1 MAFADSLML
10 DPVCLRTFL
19 VIAEGA
25 SFSEASR
32 RLGLGQPTVSEHVRK
47 LEKTVG
53 HRLFIRDTHS
63 IAMTP
68 EGEAMAAFARAILE
82 TNERAMRH
90 FAGRTLRGRLRF
102 GASEDLVQS
111 WLPEILARFV
121 RDHPLVDLEFTIAL
135 SNTLINRFDAGE
147 LDLVLCK
154 RWPGEARGDLIWRDK
169 LVWVGA
175 EKTPAAQA
183 QGEGEAPAQ
192 TQLILYPPP
201 SITRFM
207 ALAALERAGAPW
219 RIACTSGS
227 LSGLVAATQAGLGLM
242 AHSRKLIPPG
252 LIERAAVEGMPEL
265 GDLEFVMLRTRRSS
279 QAPVAELSA
288 MILAKGENF

>member
-1 MAFADSLML
+1 MAFTDSLML
-10 DPVCLRTFL
+10 DPVYLRTFL
-19 VIAEGA
+19 VIAEGS

-47 LEKTVG
+47 LETVVG

-63 IAMTP
+63 VTMTL
-68 EGEAMAAFARAILE
+68 EGEAMVAFARSILE
-82 TNERAMRH
+82 TNERAKRY
-90 FAGRTLRGRLRF
+90 FAGTKLRGRLRF

-111 WLPEILARFV
+111 WLPDILAGFV
-121 RDHPLVDLEFTIAL
+121 ENHPLVDLEFTIAL
-135 SNTLINRFDAGE
+135 SNILINRFDAGE

-154 RWPGEARGDLIWRDK
+154 RWPGEDRGDLIWRDK
-169 LVWVGA
+169 LVWVGT
-175 EKTPAAQA
+175 EKPPPNMHDQV
-183 QGEGEAPAQ
+183 
-192 TQLILYPPP
+192 QLILYPPP

-227 LSGLVAATQAGLGLM
+227 LSGLVAAAQAGLGYM
-242 AHSRKLIPPG
+242 AHSRKLIPKG
-252 LIERAAVEGMPEL
+252 LIERPPVEGMPTL

-288 MILAKGENF
+288 AIWAKGEKF

>member
-10 DPVCLRTFL
+10 DPVFLRTFL
-19 VIAEGA
+19 VIAEGS

-47 LEKTVG
+47 LEKAVG

-63 IAMTP
+63 VTLTL
-68 EGEAMAAFARAILE
+68 EGEAMVAFARSILE
-82 TNERAMRH
+82 TSERAARH
-90 FAGRTLRGRLRF
+90 FAGAKLRGRLRF

-111 WLPEILARFV
+111 WLPEILAGFV
-121 RDHPLVDLEFTIAL
+121 REHPLVDLELTIAL
-135 SNTLINRFDAGE
+135 SATLINRFDAGE

-154 RWPGEARGDLIWRDK
+154 RWPSDTRGDLIWRDK

-175 EKTPAAQA
+175 KNEPPPQENEQGQAQA
-183 QGEGEAPAQ
+183 
-192 TQLILYPPP
+192 QLILYPSP

-207 ALAALERAGAPW
+207 ALAALERTGAPW

-227 LSGLVAATQAGLGLM
+227 LSGLVAATQAGLGYM
-242 AHSRKLIPPG
+242 AHSRKLIPAG
-252 LIERAAVEGMPEL
+252 LVERAPTGGMPEL
-265 GDLEFVMLRTRRSS
+265 GDLEFVMLRTHRRSA
-279 QAPVAELSA
+279 APVAELSA
-288 MILAKGENF
+288 AILAKGEKF

>member
-1 MAFADSLML
+1 MASADNPLL

-47 LEKTVG
+47 LEKIVG
-53 HRLFIRDTHS
+53 HRLFVRDTHS
-63 IAMTP
+63 VSMTL
-68 EGEAMAAFARAILE
+68 EGEAMVEFARSILE
-82 TNERAMRH
+82 TNERAQRH
-90 FAGRTLRGRLRF
+90 FAGTKLRGRLRF
-102 GASEDLVQS
+102 GASEDLVAS
-111 WLPEILARFV
+111 WLPEILRNFV
-121 RDHPLVDLEFTIAL
+121 QNHPLVDLEFTVAL
-135 SNTLINRFDAGE
+135 SNILINRFDVGE

-154 RWPGEARGDLIWRDK
+154 RWPGEDRGDLLWRDS

-175 EKTPAAQA
+175 DKTPATQE
-183 QGEGEAPAQ
+183 QV
-192 TQLILYPPP
+192 QLILYPPP

-207 ALAALERAGAPW
+207 ALAALERVGAPW

-227 LSGLVAATQAGLGLM
+227 LSGLVAATQAGLGFM
-242 AHSRKLIPPG
+242 AHSRKLIPAG
-252 LIERAAVEGMPEL
+252 LVERPPLKGMPTL
-265 GDLEFVMLRTRRSS
+265 GELEFVILRARRNS

-288 MILAKGENF
+288 AIRAKGEKF

>member
-19 VIAEGA
+19 VIAEGS

-68 EGEAMAAFARAILE
+68 EGEAMVAFARAILE
-82 TNERAMRH
+82 TNERATRH
-90 FAGRTLRGRLRF
+90 FAGKTLRGRLRF

-135 SNTLINRFDAGE
+135 SNILINRFDAGE

-175 EKTPAAQA
+175 EKTPAPHAQEEE
-183 QGEGEAPAQ
+183 QAQ

-227 LSGLVAATQAGLGLM
+227 LSGLVAATQAGLGYM
-242 AHSRKLIPPG
+242 AHSRKLIPHG
-252 LIERAAVEGMPEL
+252 LVERAPAGGMPEL

-288 MILAKGENF
+288 MIQAKGENF

>member
-1 MAFADSLML
+1 MGFADSPML

-63 IAMTP
+63 VTMTV
-68 EGEAMAAFARAILE
+68 EGEAMVAFARSILE
-82 TNERAMRH
+82 TNERAARY
-90 FAGRTLRGRLRF
+90 FGGAKLRGRLRF

-111 WLPEILARFV
+111 WLPEILAGFV
-121 RDHPLVDLEFTIAL
+121 QNHPLVDLEFTIAL

-154 RWPGEARGDLIWRDK
+154 RWPGEERGDLIWRDK

-175 EKTPAAQA
+175 EKAPSTPNDQV
-183 QGEGEAPAQ
+183 
-192 TQLILYPPP
+192 QLVLYPPP

-207 ALAALERAGAPW
+207 ALAAMERAGAPW

-227 LSGLVAATQAGLGLM
+227 LSGLVAATEAGLGYM
-242 AHSRKLIPPG
+242 AHSRKLIPKG
-252 LIERAAVEGMPEL
+252 LVERAPVEGMPTL

-288 MILAKGENF
+288 AIWAKGEKF

>member
-19 VIAEGA
+19 VIAEGS

-47 LEKTVG
+47 LEKAVG

-63 IAMTP
+63 VTLTL
-68 EGEAMAAFARAILE
+68 EGEAMVAFAGSILE
-82 TNERAMRH
+82 TSERAARH
-90 FAGRTLRGRLRF
+90 FAGAKLRGRLRF

-111 WLPEILARFV
+111 WLPEILAGFV
-121 RDHPLVDLEFTIAL
+121 REHPLVDLEFTIAL
-135 SNTLINRFDAGE
+135 SATLINRFDAGE

-154 RWPGEARGDLIWRDK
+154 RWPGDERGDLIWRDK

-175 EKTPAAQA
+175 KN
-183 QGEGEAPAQ
+183 APAPPQ
-192 TQLILYPPP
+192 NGQGQAQLILYPAP
-201 SITRFM
+201 SITRSM
-207 ALAALERAGAPW
+207 ALEALERVGAPW

-227 LSGLVAATQAGLGLM
+227 LSGLVAATQAGLGFM

-252 LIERAAVEGMPEL
+252 LIERAPVDGMPEM
-265 GDLEFVMLRTRRSS
+265 GDLEFVILRTQRRS

-288 MILAKGENF
+288 AIVAKGEKF